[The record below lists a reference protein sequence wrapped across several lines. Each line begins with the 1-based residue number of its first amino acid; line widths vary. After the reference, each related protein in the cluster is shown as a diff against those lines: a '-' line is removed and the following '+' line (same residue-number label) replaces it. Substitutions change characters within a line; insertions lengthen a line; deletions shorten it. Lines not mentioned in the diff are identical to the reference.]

1 MADEIYPDMGMQ
13 NPEAMGGMGEM
24 AGMEIMEPDALEMP
38 EPLKR
43 PTPAMLKRAEKVLN
57 ERLKAS
63 KKIVNSKKGKWKT
76 WERMY
81 KNEQIQRRI
90 IGESNLVLP
99 KADYIAEVI
108 SAKVIN
114 SIFSVSEWLTM
125 KHPMI
130 DPAVLADQQ
139 TWLMWVMDRKVN
151 FYLTSIE
158 LFKAAPIKGTAI
170 CKVYMKQFWPCVE
183 YLDLESFFPDP
194 LARKP
199 GDIQS
204 MRYCFHQFKRDLNQ
218 IKRFVN
224 ANNQQIYVNLDKLTE
239 MGKQKLGDAI
249 KMTGTDEISVEDRIV
264 PIFDLVEYHGEF
276 EYAKGVYGEYIITGV
291 IDSEDS
297 DEIKLIIRCEP
308 SGFKVLDK
316 YTGEITY
323 LKPFVSSIYSVNPGE
338 FYGKSAI
345 SSVESLI
352 NEQTDL
358 HNLYMDNHKR
368 LVNGITKVLNRSNLT
383 RNDIPQVPG
392 ALWFMDNFEDVQV
405 ETPPETNL
413 MGYKAIHELLDRELE
428 KASGVTSYNLGVGR
442 TKRETYGEIR
452 SMINEASDRFQL
464 FIQMSDRCTLRPLLA
479 RVYPLLRQTFS
490 IFKNMDFIVNGAR
503 IGIDEENL
511 LEDMDVSFAATT
523 IESEHSKYSK
533 QQTFPQIIT
542 MLGQISGGRLNVD
555 EVAREIGN
563 LYNYRNAQ
571 RFLMPEESIPV
582 SALPPEI
589 QPLAMQILQAMQGQQ
604 RNPRTSNPQISP
616 PATQGQLPG
625 GGGM

>member
-1 MADEIYPDMGMQ
+1 MPDDIIYP
-13 NPEAMGGMGEM
+13 ETGE
-24 AGMEIMEPDALEMP
+24 GLNMEFIEEQEVAP
-38 EPLKR
+38 R
-43 PTPAMLKRAEKVLN
+43 PTPAMLERAKEVLN

-63 KKIVNSKKGKWKT
+63 KRIVNSKKDKWKT
-76 WERMY
+76 WEKMY
-81 KNEQIQRRI
+81 KNEQIQSRI
-90 IGESNLVLP
+90 VGESNLVLP

-114 SIFSVSEWLTM
+114 SIFSVAEWLTM
-125 KHPMI
+125 KHPLM

-170 CKVYMKQFWPCVE
+170 CKTYMKQFWPCVE

-194 LARKP
+194 LARRP

-224 ANNQQIYVNLDKLTE
+224 ANNKPIYVNLDKLEE
-239 MGKQKLGDAI
+239 MGKRKKGESF
-249 KMTGTDEISVEDRIV
+249 KMTGAESVSVEDKIV
-264 PIFDLVEYHGEF
+264 PIFDLIEYHGEF
-276 EYAKGVYGEYIITGV
+276 EHQKGVFGEYIITGV
-291 IDSEDS
+291 LDDANADTIE
-297 DEIKLIIRCEP
+297 LIIRCEP
-308 SGFKVLDK
+308 SGFKVLDN

-368 LVNGITKVLNRSNLT
+368 LVNGIVKVLNRTNLT

-392 ALWFMDNFEDVQV
+392 AIWFLDSFDDVMI
-405 ETPPETNL
+405 ETPNEANL

-442 TKRETYGEIR
+442 SKRETYGEVR
-452 SMINEASDRFQL
+452 SMISESSDRFQL
-464 FIQMSDRCTLRPLLA
+464 FIQMSDRLTLRPLLQ

-490 IFKNMDFIVNGAR
+490 IFKNMDFIVNGKQ
-503 IGIDEENL
+503 IGISEDNL

-523 IESEHSKYSK
+523 IESEYSKYSK
-533 QQTFPQIIT
+533 QQTFPQIVT
-542 MLGQISGGRLNVD
+542 MLGNIAGGRLNVD

-571 RFLMPEESIPV
+571 RFLHPDESIPV

-589 QPLAMQILQAMQGQQ
+589 QPIAMQILEAMQGGGG
-604 RNPRTSNPQISP
+604 RNPRTSNPQLAP
-616 PATQGQLPG
+616 PDMS
-625 GGGM
+625 GGMPAGGEM

>member
-1 MADEIYPDMGMQ
+1 MPDNEMFYPSDTQPTDIG
-13 NPEAMGGMGEM
+13 ALFGGDIVE
-24 AGMEIMEPDALEMP
+24 EPP
-38 EPLKR
+38 PKR
-43 PTPAMLKRAEKVLN
+43 PSPAMLERATKVLN
-57 ERLKAS
+57 ERFKAS
-63 KKIVNSKKGKWKT
+63 KRIVNAKKDKWKI

-125 KHPMI
+125 KHPMM
-130 DPAVLADQQ
+130 DPAILADQQ

-151 FYLTSIE
+151 FYLTAIE
-158 LFKAAPIKGTAI
+158 LFKSAPIKGTAI
-170 CKVYMKQFWPCVE
+170 CKVYMKHFWPCVE

-204 MRYCFHQFKRDLNQ
+204 MRYCFHQFKRDMNQ

-224 ANNQQIYVNLDKLTE
+224 ANNQSIYTNLDKLEE
-239 MGKQKLGDAI
+239 MGKAKLGESFR
-249 KMTGTDEISVEDRIV
+249 MTGTEGVSVEDKIV
-264 PIFDLVEYHGEF
+264 PIFDLIEYHGEF
-276 EYAKGVYGEYIITGV
+276 EHTKGQYGEYIITGV
-291 IDSEDS
+291 LKEQSS
-297 DEIKLIIRCEP
+297 DEIDLVIRCEP
-308 SGFKVLDK
+308 SGFKVMDN
-316 YTGEITY
+316 YTQEETY

-368 LVNGITKVLNRSNLT
+368 LVNGITKVLNRTNLT

-392 ALWFMDNFEDVQV
+392 AIWFLDSFEDVEV

-413 MGYKAIHELLDRELE
+413 IGYKTIHELLDRELE

-452 SMINEASDRFQL
+452 SMISEASDRFQL
-464 FIQMSDRCTLRPLLA
+464 FIQMADRLTLRPLLA

-490 IFKNMDFIVNGAR
+490 IFKNMDFNINGQQ
-503 IGIDEENL
+503 IGISEENL

-533 QQTFPQIIT
+533 QQTFPQIVT
-542 MLGQISGGRLNVD
+542 MLANISGGRLNVD

-563 LYNYRNAQ
+563 LYNYRNAV
-571 RFLMPEESIPV
+571 RFLNPEDQIPI
-582 SALPPEI
+582 SALPPEL
-589 QPLAMQILQAMQGQQ
+589 QPIAQQILAAMQGTQNK
-604 RNPRTSNPQISP
+604 RSSNPQI
-616 PATQGQLPG
+616 PAPQPLGS
-625 GGGM
+625 GMGTGEM

>member
-1 MADEIYPDMGMQ
+1 MPEDNMYP
-13 NPEAMGGMGEM
+13 
-24 AGMEIMEPDALEMP
+24 GMEDVFNADIIEEQEIVP
-38 EPLKR
+38 K
-43 PTPAMLKRAEKVLN
+43 PTPAMLERAKGVLN

-63 KKIVNSKKGKWKT
+63 KRIVNSKKDKWKT
-76 WERMY
+76 WEKMY
-81 KNEQIQRRI
+81 KNEQIQSRI
-90 IGESNLVLP
+90 VGESNLVLP

-114 SIFSVSEWLTM
+114 SIFSVAEWLTM
-125 KHPMI
+125 KHPLM
-130 DPAVLADQQ
+130 DPAILADQQ

-158 LFKAAPIKGTAI
+158 LFKSAPVKGTAI
-170 CKVYMKQFWPCVE
+170 CKTYMKQFWPCVE
-183 YLDLESFFPDP
+183 YIDLESFFPDP
-194 LARKP
+194 LARRP

-224 ANNQQIYVNLDKLTE
+224 ADNQSIYTNLDKLEE
-239 MGKQKLGDAI
+239 MGKRKKGESF
-249 KMTGTDEISVEDRIV
+249 KMAGADTVSVEDKIV
-264 PIFDLVEYHGEF
+264 PIFDLIEYHGEF
-276 EYAKGVYGEYIITGV
+276 EHKKGVFGEYIITGV
-291 IDSEDS
+291 LDDTSS
-297 DEIKLIIRCEP
+297 DTVELIIRCEP
-308 SGFKVLDK
+308 SGFKVLDN
-316 YTGEITY
+316 YTGETTY

-368 LVNGITKVLNRSNLT
+368 LVNGIVKVLNRTNLT

-392 ALWFMDNFEDVQV
+392 AIWFLDSFDDVMI
-405 ETPPETNL
+405 ETPNEANL

-442 TKRETYGEIR
+442 SKRETYGEVR
-452 SMINEASDRFQL
+452 SMINESSDRFQL
-464 FIQMSDRCTLRPLLA
+464 FIQMSDRLTLRPLLQ

-490 IFKNMDFIVNGAR
+490 IFKNMDFIVNGKN
-503 IGIDEENL
+503 IGISEDNL

-523 IESEHSKYSK
+523 IESEYSKYSK
-533 QQTFPQIIT
+533 QQTFPQIVT
-542 MLGQISGGRLNVD
+542 MLGNIAGGRLNVD

-571 RFLMPEESIPV
+571 RFLHPEESIPI
-582 SALPPEI
+582 SALPPEV
-589 QPLAMQILQAMQGQQ
+589 QPIAMQILEAMQGGGS
-604 RNPRTSNPQISP
+604 RNPRTSNPQLAP
-616 PATQGQLPG
+616 PQTSGEMPS

>member
-1 MADEIYPDMGMQ
+1 MADDLFADMNSIIVPPIEQ
-13 NPEAMGGMGEM
+13 QEKIP
-24 AGMEIMEPDALEMP
+24 
-38 EPLKR
+38 R
-43 PTPAMLKRAEKVLN
+43 PTPAMLDRAKKVLN

-63 KKIVNSKKGKWKT
+63 KRIVNSKKDKWKT

-81 KNEQIQRRI
+81 KNEQIQSRI

-125 KHPMI
+125 KHPLM
-130 DPAVLADQQ
+130 DPSVLADQQ
-139 TWLMWVMDRKVN
+139 AWLMWVMDRKVN
-151 FYLTSIE
+151 FYLTAIE
-158 LFKAAPIKGTAI
+158 LFKSAPIKGTAI
-170 CKVYMKQFWPCVE
+170 CKVYMRQFWPYVE

-224 ANNQQIYVNLDKLTE
+224 ANNQPIYLNIDELE
-239 MGKQKLGDAI
+239 KLGKERRGDTI
-249 KMTGTDEISVEDRIV
+249 RMTGTDGVSVEDKIV

-276 EYAKGVYGEYIITGV
+276 EYKTGVYGEYIITGALK
-291 IDSEDS
+291 EEHS
-297 DEIKLIIRCEP
+297 DEIDLIIRCEP

-316 YTGEITY
+316 YSNEETY
-323 LKPFVSSIYSVNPGE
+323 LKPFVSSIYAVNPGE
-338 FYGKSAI
+338 FYGKSAL

-368 LVNGITKVLNRSNLT
+368 LVNGIVKVLNRTNLT

-392 ALWFMDNFEDVQV
+392 AIWFLDNFEDVQV

-413 MGYKAIHELLDRELE
+413 LGYKAIHELLDRELE

-442 TKRETYGEIR
+442 TKRETYGEVR
-452 SMINEASDRFQL
+452 SMINESSDRFQL
-464 FIQMSDRCTLRPLLA
+464 FIQMSDRLTLRPTLI
-479 RVYPLLRQTFS
+479 RVYALLRQTFS
-490 IFKNMDFIVNGAR
+490 IFKNMDFIVNGQQ
-503 IGIDEENL
+503 IGINEENL

-533 QQTFPQIIT
+533 QQTFPQIIE
-542 MLGQISGGRLNVD
+542 MLANISGGRLNVD

-571 RFLMPEESIPV
+571 RFLHPDESIPI
-582 SALPPEI
+582 SALPPDL
-589 QPLAMQILQAMQGQQ
+589 QPIAQQILQAMQGQQ
-604 RNPRTSNPQISP
+604 RNPRTSNPQLALP
-616 PATQGQLPG
+616 QTQGPLPSAE
-625 GGGM
+625 M